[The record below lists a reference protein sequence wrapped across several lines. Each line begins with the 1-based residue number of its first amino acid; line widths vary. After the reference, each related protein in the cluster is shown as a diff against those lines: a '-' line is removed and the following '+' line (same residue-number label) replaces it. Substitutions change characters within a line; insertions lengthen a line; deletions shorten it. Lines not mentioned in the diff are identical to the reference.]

1 MSRSKLEGSGLAGR
15 RKGDLNRGTGWG
27 SKWQS
32 CDLGMVVVVQLLNRV
47 PLLGTA
53 WTAALQGPL
62 SLTVSQS
69 LLKLVLIESGMPSN
83 HLTLC
88 HPLLLLPSIFPS
100 IRVILT
106 VPASESWPGGGC
118 SSHWLQFLQFIKPFR
133 VRYSISPS

>member
-1 MSRSKLEGSGLAGR
+1 MSRSKLEGYGLAGR

-69 LLKLVLIESGMPSN
+69 LLKLMFIKVVMLANHLIPCHPFSSYPQSSPESGSFLMSR
-83 HLTLC
+83 LFALDGQSMGASAATSV
-88 HPLLLLPSIFPS
+88 LLMNI
-100 IRVILT
+100 
-106 VPASESWPGGGC
+106 
-118 SSHWLQFLQFIKPFR
+118 QD
-133 VRYSISPS
+133 